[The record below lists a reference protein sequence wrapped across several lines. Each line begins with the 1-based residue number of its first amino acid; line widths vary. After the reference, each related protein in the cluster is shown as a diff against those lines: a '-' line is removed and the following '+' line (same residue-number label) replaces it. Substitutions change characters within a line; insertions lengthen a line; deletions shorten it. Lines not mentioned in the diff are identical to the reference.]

1 MSIAVA
7 YQVSPTGRAVLRHAL
22 AEARLRETELA
33 VVHVV
38 ESIDADSAE
47 AYRAGVADEIE
58 RVLGSD
64 CPVPWQLHLAVPAP
78 DAAEAVLGR
87 VAEAG
92 ADLLVI
98 GARRR
103 SPVGKALMGSLTQSI
118 LLAAQLPVLVVKL
131 P

>member
-22 AEARLRETELA
+22 NEARLRDTELA
-33 VVHVV
+33 VLHVV
-38 ESIDADSAE
+38 DSIDADNAE
-47 AYRAGVADEIE
+47 AYRLGVADEIE

-64 CPVPWQLHLAVPAP
+64 CPVAWQLYLAVPAP
-78 DAAEAVLGR
+78 DAAEAILGR
-87 VAEAG
+87 AAEVG
-92 ADLLVI
+92 ADLLII

-118 LLAAQLPVLVVKL
+118 LLAAELPVLVVKL